1 MNDKTL
7 RDLYGLKYNP
17 FEPSV
22 PTEALW
28 EPPRAG
34 DFFDRMERMV
44 RIGGFGLITGVPGT
58 GKSKVMQLLA
68 DRLTQQGNVEIGVME
83 RPQSGI
89 MDFYRELGALFGVNL
104 SPANRY
110 GGFRA
115 LRNRWSEHIKATMMR
130 PVLLIDE
137 AQETHTDC
145 LSELRILGSLRF
157 DSLCLLTTVLCGD
170 NRLEERL
177 KGVDLMPLH
186 SRIHARLNMDDLGR
200 DELRGYL
207 IHALEKAGAP
217 HLMNENLMTALADH
231 ANGNLRRLN
240 NVAAQLVW
248 MAAKRELAT
257 IDENLFLDLC
267 TPAGARSRSR
277 KQAGRTA

>member
-1 MNDKTL
+1 MNEKSL
-7 RDLYGLKYNP
+7 HDLYGLKYNP

-28 EPPRAG
+28 KPPQASP
-34 DFFDRMERMV
+34 FIQRMDQMARL
-44 RIGGFGLITGVPGT
+44 GGFALISGEPGT
-58 GKSKVMQLLA
+58 GKSKVLQLLA
-68 DRLTQQGNVEIGVME
+68 VRLEQRDNVEIGVME

-115 LRNRWSEHIKATMMR
+115 LRNRWSEHIKGTLMR

-137 AQETHTDC
+137 AQEIPTDC

-157 DSLCLLTTVLCGD
+157 DSQCLLTTVLCGD

-186 SRIHARLNMDDLGR
+186 SRILARLNLDDLGR
-200 DELRGYL
+200 DDLRDYVV
-207 IHALEKAGAP
+207 HALDKAGAP
-217 HLMNENLMTALADH
+217 HLMTESLINALADH
-231 ANGNLRRLN
+231 AGANLRRLN
-240 NVAAQLVW
+240 HIAAQLVW
-248 MAAKRELAT
+248 IAAERELPN
-257 IDENLFLDLC
+257 IDENLFLDFC
-267 TPAGARSRSR
+267 TPGSARSRTR
-277 KQAGRTA
+277 ARRTT

>member
-1 MNDKTL
+1 MSEKSL
-7 RDLYGLKYNP
+7 HDLYGLKYNP

-28 EPPRAG
+28 KPPQAAP
-34 DFFDRMERMV
+34 FLQRMEQMARL
-44 RIGGFGLITGVPGT
+44 GGFALIRGEPGT
-58 GKSKVMQLLA
+58 GKSKVLQLLA
-68 DRLTQQGNVEIGVME
+68 ARLEQHDNIEIGVME

-115 LRNRWSEHIKATMMR
+115 LRNRWSEHIKGTLMR

-137 AQETHTDC
+137 AQEIPTDC

-157 DSLCLLTTVLCGD
+157 DSQCLLTTVLCGD

-186 SRIHARLNMDDLGR
+186 SRILARLDLDDLER
-200 DELRGYL
+200 DDLRDYVV
-207 IHALEKAGAP
+207 HALDKAGAP
-217 HLMNENLMTALADH
+217 HLMTDGLIDALADH
-231 ANGNLRRLN
+231 AGANLRRLN
-240 NVAAQLVW
+240 HIAAQLVW
-248 MAAKRELAT
+248 MAAERELPT
-257 IDENLFLDLC
+257 IDENLFLDFC
-267 TPAGARSRSR
+267 TPGSALSRTR
-277 KQAGRTA
+277 TRRTA

>member
-1 MNDKTL
+1 MSEKSL
-7 RDLYGLKYNP
+7 HDLYGLKYNP

-28 EPPRAG
+28 KPPQASP
-34 DFFDRMERMV
+34 FIQRMDQMARL
-44 RIGGFGLITGVPGT
+44 GGFALISGEPGT
-58 GKSKVMQLLA
+58 GKSKVLQLLA
-68 DRLTQQGNVEIGVME
+68 VRLEQRDNVEIGVME

-115 LRNRWSEHIKATMMR
+115 LRNRWSEHIKGTLMR

-137 AQETHTDC
+137 AQEIPTDC

-157 DSLCLLTTVLCGD
+157 DSQCLLTTVLCGD

-186 SRIHARLNMDDLGR
+186 SRILARLNLDDLER
-200 DELRGYL
+200 DDLRDYVV
-207 IHALEKAGAP
+207 HALDKAGAP
-217 HLMNENLMTALADH
+217 HLMTEGLIGALADH
-231 ANGNLRRLN
+231 AGANLRRLN
-240 NVAAQLVW
+240 HIAAQLVW
-248 MAAKRELAT
+248 MAAERELPN
-257 IDENLFLDLC
+257 IDENLFLDFC
-267 TPAGARSRSR
+267 TPGSARSRTR
-277 KQAGRTA
+277 ARRTT

>member
-1 MNDKTL
+1 MSEKSL
-7 RDLYGLKYNP
+7 HDLYGLKYNP

-28 EPPRAG
+28 KPPQASP
-34 DFFDRMERMV
+34 FIQRMDQMARL
-44 RIGGFGLITGVPGT
+44 GGFALISGEPGT
-58 GKSKVMQLLA
+58 GKSKVLQLLA
-68 DRLTQQGNVEIGVME
+68 VRLEQRDNVEIGVME

-115 LRNRWSEHIKATMMR
+115 LRNRWSEHIKGTLMR

-137 AQETHTDC
+137 AQEIPTDC

-157 DSLCLLTTVLCGD
+157 DSQCLLTTVLCGD

-186 SRIHARLNMDDLGR
+186 SRILARLNLDDLGR
-200 DELRGYL
+200 DDLRDYVV
-207 IHALEKAGAP
+207 HALDKAGAP
-217 HLMNENLMTALADH
+217 HLMTESLINALADH
-231 ANGNLRRLN
+231 AGANLRRLN
-240 NVAAQLVW
+240 HIAAQLVW
-248 MAAKRELAT
+248 IAAERELPN
-257 IDENLFLDLC
+257 IDENLFLDFC
-267 TPAGARSRSR
+267 TPGSARSRTR
-277 KQAGRTA
+277 ARRTT

>member
-7 RDLYGLKYNP
+7 RDLYGLKRNP
-17 FEPSV
+17 FEPNV

-28 EPPRAG
+28 EPPQAVP
-34 DFFDRMERMV
+34 FFDRMERAA
-44 RIGGFGLITGVPGT
+44 RIGGFGLISGEPGT
-58 GKSKVMQLLA
+58 GKSKVLQLLA
-68 DRLTQQGNVEIGVME
+68 ARLEQQDNVEIGVME

-89 MDFYRELGALFGVNL
+89 MDFYRELGVLFGVKL

-115 LRNRWSEHIKATMMR
+115 LRSRWGEHIKATLVR

-137 AQETHTDC
+137 AQETPSDC
-145 LSELRILGSLRF
+145 LNELRLLGSIRF
-157 DSLCLLTTVLCGD
+157 DSICLLTTVLCGD

-186 SRIHARLNMDDLGR
+186 SRIHARLGLDNLGR
-200 DELRGYL
+200 DDLRSYV
-207 IHALEKAGAP
+207 IHALEEAGAP
-217 HLMNENLMTALADH
+217 HLMTEDLITALADH
-231 ANGNLRRLN
+231 ANGNLRQLCH
-240 NVAAQLVW
+240 VAAQLVW
-248 MAAKRELAT
+248 MAAERELAT

-267 TPAGARSRSR
+267 TPGNARPR
-277 KQAGRTA
+277 KRARRMT

>member
-1 MNDKTL
+1 MSEKSL
-7 RDLYGLKYNP
+7 HDLYGLKYNP

-28 EPPRAG
+28 KPPQASP
-34 DFFDRMERMV
+34 FIQRMDQMARL
-44 RIGGFGLITGVPGT
+44 GGFALISGEPGT
-58 GKSKVMQLLA
+58 GKSKVLQLLA
-68 DRLTQQGNVEIGVME
+68 VRLEQRDNVEIGVME

-115 LRNRWSEHIKATMMR
+115 LRNRWSEHIKGTLMR

-137 AQETHTDC
+137 AQEIPTDC

-157 DSLCLLTTVLCGD
+157 DSQCLLTTVLCGD

-186 SRIHARLNMDDLGR
+186 SRILARLNLDDLGR
-200 DELRGYL
+200 DDLRDY
-207 IHALEKAGAP
+207 IVHALDKAGAP
-217 HLMNENLMTALADH
+217 HLMTESLINALADH
-231 ANGNLRRLN
+231 AGANLRRLN
-240 NVAAQLVW
+240 HIAAQLVW
-248 MAAKRELAT
+248 IAAERELPN
-257 IDENLFLDLC
+257 IDENLFLDFC
-267 TPAGARSRSR
+267 TPGSARSRTR
-277 KQAGRTA
+277 ARRTT